1 MELLTNVLLDI
12 WDVLSSY
19 CLTALLFSVFFTVV
33 YVLLGYEG
41 KKSFFKQL
49 ADTFRKDREFQRF
62 FVLVYFFFLLICKT
76 LLCRIGMGLEPLGS
90 IMNGWLF
97 TGNKYLNPPS
107 QSIEN
112 IIMLMPYP
120 VLIYW
125 NYHDE
130 IFHGNFTLKNVA
142 VKSFF
147 ITLGMSAF
155 IEVSQTVFALGTLQL
170 SDLFYNTLGGVMS
183 GILYYIALNHFKKRK
198 SRRQP

>member
-1 MELLTNVLLDI
+1 MELLTEVLLDI

-19 CLTALLFSVFFTVV
+19 CVTALLFSVFFWVV
-33 YVLLGYEG
+33 YVLLGYNSN
-41 KKSFFKQL
+41 KSFFKQL
-49 ADTFRKDREFQRF
+49 ADTLTKDREFQRF
-62 FVLVYFFFLLICKT
+62 LALVYFFFLLICKT

-97 TGNKYLNPPS
+97 TGNKYMNPPS

-125 NYHDE
+125 NYHDR
-130 IFHGNFTLKNVA
+130 IFHGNFTLKNV
-142 VKSFF
+142 VLKSFF
-147 ITLGMSAF
+147 ITFGMSAF

-170 SDLFYNTLGGVMS
+170 SDLFYNTLGGVIS
-183 GILYYIALNHFKKRK
+183 GILYYLALNYYNKRK
-198 SRRQP
+198 SRRQL